1 MVRFQ
6 PKRRYSYFYQFNC
19 KIYHSGPKAIRRY
32 LEFLNDWY
40 AGQSDSLPEESLAK
54 FRNKYEGVSVTW
66 PDKVIHHRPS
76 LL

>member
-1 MVRFQ
+1 MRLSGSFSDVFTNLTT
-6 PKRRYSYFYQFNC
+6 KYV
-19 KIYHSGPKAIRRY
+19 YHSGPKAIRRY

-40 AGQSDSLPEESLAK
+40 AGQSDSLPEESLTK